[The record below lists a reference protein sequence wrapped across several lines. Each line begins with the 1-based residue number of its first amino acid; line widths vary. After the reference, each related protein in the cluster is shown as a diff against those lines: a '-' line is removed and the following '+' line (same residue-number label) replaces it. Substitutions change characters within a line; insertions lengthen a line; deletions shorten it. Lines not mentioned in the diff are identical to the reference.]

1 MNKAIRTFM
10 QESFYGHMLLFF
22 LGKYL
27 VIEWQRHMASA
38 GLTLRNCQ
46 TVFHNVPF
54 TFLPAVYEV
63 FSCFSCWLTLD
74 LFSLKF

>member
-10 QESFYGHMLLFF
+10 QDSFHGHMLLFL
-22 LGKYL
+22 LGKFL
-27 VIEWQRHMASA
+27 VIEWKSHIASA
-38 GLTLRNCQ
+38 GLRNCQ
-46 TVFHNVPF
+46 MVFQNVPF
-54 TFLPAVYEV
+54 TFLPALYEV

>member
-1 MNKAIRTFM
+1 MWSYYEQNSKRILLQVFLC
-10 QESFYGHMLLFF
+10 HMLLFF

-54 TFLPAVYEV
+54 TFLRAVYE
-63 FSCFSCWLTLD
+63 FSVVSHAG
-74 LFSLKF
+74 